1 MTEEVKS
8 EVVEEL
14 HDEVNEE
21 IVDTLED
28 ESLEEASAPA
38 AKGKADTAQPVT
50 EPESI
55 ASVDKAAGATKQ
67 SPQPG
72 KGAANKGEKAPKT
85 KAGMIS
91 AMFNMLN
98 TKSKDD
104 VSKDYKAMMSAYES
118 VDMEEDEVIAET
130 SVDTTAELDALVES
144 EATLSDEFKAKTA
157 ILFETAVKSKLSE
170 EIDRLETEYK
180 EELAEEIASTKSDL
194 VEKVDSYLNYVVETW
209 MEDNKLAIQNGLRT
223 DIAESFMDKLKDL
236 FTESYIEVPESK
248 VDLVDE
254 LSESVEELESK
265 LNETTQKV
273 IETSEELE
281 VYKRET
287 VIREASRDLAETQV
301 EKLKSL
307 VEDVDFDSEEAFAEK
322 VATIKESYFAK
333 EVTPEEQEAIVE
345 DADATVETSAAMD
358 RYIQAI
364 RKTAPRT

>member
-38 AKGKADTAQPVT
+38 PKGKADAAPVT

-67 SPQPG
+67 APAPG

-91 AMFNMLN
+91 AMFNMMN
-98 TKSKDD
+98 GMSKAD
-104 VSKDYKAMMSAYES
+104 VQSMYSSYNQQES

-157 ILFETAVKSKLSE
+157 VLFETAVKSKLSE
-170 EIDRLETEYK
+170 EVDRLEAEYK
-180 EELAEEIASTKSDL
+180 EELAEEIAST
-194 VEKVDSYLNYVVETW
+194 
-209 MEDNKLAIQNGLRT
+209 
-223 DIAESFMDKLKDL
+223 
-236 FTESYIEVPESK
+236 
-248 VDLVDE
+248 
-254 LSESVEELESK
+254 
-265 LNETTQKV
+265 
-273 IETSEELE
+273 
-281 VYKRET
+281 
-287 VIREASRDLAETQV
+287 
-301 EKLKSL
+301 
-307 VEDVDFDSEEAFAEK
+307 
-322 VATIKESYFAK
+322 
-333 EVTPEEQEAIVE
+333 
-345 DADATVETSAAMD
+345 
-358 RYIQAI
+358 
-364 RKTAPRT
+364 

>member
-1 MTEEVKS
+1 MTEEVNQ
-8 EVVEEL
+8 EVEEL
-14 HDEVNEE
+14 HDEVTDE

-38 AKGKADTAQPVT
+38 VKGKADTAQPVT

-55 ASVDKAAGATKQ
+55 ASVDKAAGSTQK
-67 SPQPG
+67 SPEPG
-72 KGAANKGEKAPKT
+72 KGAANAGEKAPKT

-91 AMFNMLN
+91 AMFNKMSGM
-98 TKSKDD
+98 SKTEMQDMYA
-104 VSKDYKAMMSAYES
+104 SYMKNES
-118 VDMEEDEVIAET
+118 VDMEDDEVIAET

-144 EATLSDEFKAKTA
+144 EATLSEEFKAKTA

-170 EIDRLETEYK
+170 EVDRLEAEYK
-180 EELAEEIASTKSDL
+180 EELAEEISSTKSDL

-254 LSESVEELESK
+254 LSESVEELEGK

-307 VEDVDFDSEEAFAEK
+307 VEDVDFDSEESFAEK
-322 VATIKESYFAK
+322 VGIIVESHFAK

-345 DADATVETSAAMD
+345 DADTTVETSPSMD
-358 RYIQAI
+358 RYLQAI